1 VYQFVMEG
9 MDLVTWMTREQSIR
23 RVTGSMT
30 NTGSTDV
37 AVQVL
42 KQLKRASQ
50 QRACALGIASQL
62 DLAQPPSALSVPC

>member
-1 VYQFVMEG
+1 MYQFVMEG